1 MQTVAVLSLKGG
13 VGKTTVVLG
22 LASAALRRGI
32 RTLVVDLDPQ
42 CNATATLEPEETKS
56 TLSDVLAAPESDVLQ
71 AAISSTSWG
80 EDLDVLVG
88 SEEAEAHNVPNPDAT
103 GLAGLSQA
111 LDTLN
116 GLVEDGELPYQ
127 LILLDCPPSL
137 AQLTRS
143 ALYAADRALLV
154 TEPTMFAVSGVQRA
168 FEAVQAEREHNPDL
182 QPLGV
187 VVNRVRPRS
196 HEHQFRIDELR
207 EIFGPLVMP
216 VALPDRLA
224 VQQAQGA
231 CMPIHDWG
239 TPGARE
245 VGLGFNLLLARVIR
259 AGRRR
264 LTEYEPADYEE
275 ADYEEPD
282 ADEPTAGQAENAV
295 DGQQPEGQAKDQRDD
310 EHPADRPDTKH
321 ADPAEDAAE
330 AEA

>member
-22 LASAALRRGI
+22 LASAAMRRGA

-42 CNATATLEPEETKS
+42 CNATAALEPDETELG
-56 TLSDVLAAPESDVLQ
+56 LSDVLADPRPEVLRSAVAPSG
-71 AAISSTSWG
+71 WG
-80 EDLDVLVG
+80 EQVDVLVG
-88 SEEAEAHNVPNPDAT
+88 SEDAELHNGGTGTGRGDLAKLTEA
-103 GLAGLSQA
+103 LAA
-111 LDTLN
+111 LETLIA
-116 GLVEDGELPYQ
+116 DGDLPYQ
-127 LILLDCPPSL
+127 LVLLDCPPSL
-137 AQLTRS
+137 GRLTRS
-143 ALYAADRALLV
+143 ALIAADRALLV
-154 TEPTMFAVSGVQRA
+154 TEPTIFAVSGVQRA
-168 FEAVQAEREHNPDL
+168 FEAVQAERENNPRL

-231 CMPIHDWG
+231 CLPIHQWG

-245 VGLGFNLLLARVIR
+245 VALGFNLLLARTLR

-264 LTEYEPADYEE
+264 GAEPPIDEATDADDPGDAEL
-275 ADYEEPD
+275 D
-282 ADEPTAGQAENAV
+282 ADELQ
-295 DGQQPEGQAKDQRDD
+295 
-310 EHPADRPDTKH
+310 
-321 ADPAEDAAE
+321 ED
-330 AEA
+330 